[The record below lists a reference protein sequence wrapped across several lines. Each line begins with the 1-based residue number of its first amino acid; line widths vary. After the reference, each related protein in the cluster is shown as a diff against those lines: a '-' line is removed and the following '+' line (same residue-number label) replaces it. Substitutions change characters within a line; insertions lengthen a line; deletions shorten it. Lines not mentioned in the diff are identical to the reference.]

1 MNLNKVKKY
10 LIISLVLFEVCVIHL
25 AYKSFNNKPVKLPE
39 VQLKE
44 ESIKKSNGFAIMLN
58 EGDGSYKE
66 SSEGTFPKVG
76 YIYNADKSGCMDS
89 SGKAIADSLTYDNS
103 THNVRVRTKGKL
115 SCYLYFDKKD
125 VPVIDKF
132 YINDETSNKTT
143 KVPEVTLYLKWS
155 DPYIKEYCISETQDI
170 DSCSWQSTN
179 GVTEITS
186 NYTFTEQTTKPFYA
200 YIKDMAEGVS
210 EVKSDS
216 ITYADIKNGSDIVS
230 KPISGVQEPTGVAQ
244 DELVT
249 RYYGTNPPN
258 YICFG
263 TTNKS
268 TCTSADGQ
276 KKYMYRIIGV
286 DKSGRFKLIKK
297 TPIEQNSSKIFY
309 WHNTSSSD
317 IKWNQSDLYKG
328 LNGISG
334 GKYTNLFI
342 GNTTYMPSGWSDKI
356 ETVNWKYGDIT
367 THNTTASEIVKI
379 EQAWSTTVSAKIGL
393 MYMADYYFAYQ
404 KSGLNCSSSGQY
416 STCKTSWMHLS
427 QNDTTVSGN
436 GAYEWTMSRYGR
448 ASNDVYYAW
457 FVDSNGLVS
466 TNYLNHTDSVRP
478 VFYLKSDIAI
488 NGTGTQSD
496 PYIIIS

>member
-44 ESIKKSNGFAIMLN
+44 ENIKKSNGFAIMLN

-125 VPVIDKF
+125 VPIIDKF

-155 DPYIKEYCISETQDI
+155 DSYIKEYCISETQDI
-170 DSCSWQSTN
+170 DSCSWQTTN

-186 NYTFTEQTTKPFYA
+186 NYTFTEQTTKTFYA

-216 ITYADIKNGSDIVS
+216 IEYNKPPTAGDIATNPPAETTDGGGAI
-230 KPISGVQEPTGVAQ
+230 TGVAQ
-244 DELVT
+244 DELEM
-249 RYYGTNPPN
+249 RYYGKNPAN

-263 TTNKS
+263 TTNK
-268 TCTSADGQ
+268 TECTSTSGQ
-276 KKYMYRIIGV
+276 DKYMYRIIGV
-286 DKSGRFKLIKK
+286 TKDKGKGRMFKLIKK
-297 TPIEQNSSKIFY
+297 EALNSTGRWYSNY
-309 WHNTSSSD
+309 TTD
-317 IKWNQSDLYKG
+317 IKWPQSEVYSQI
-328 LNGISG
+328 NGS
-334 GKYTNLFI
+334 TFLT
-342 GNTTYMPSGWSDKI
+342 NTTYMPDGWSNKI
-356 ETVNWKYGDIT
+356 EDVNWKYGDFT
-367 THNTTASEIVKI
+367 DNNKTATQIVQI
-379 EQAWSTTVSAKIGL
+379 EQAWNTTVSAKIGL

-404 KSGLNCSSSGQY
+404 KSGLNCSYSGQY
-416 STCKTSWMHLS
+416 STCKTSWMHFLN
-427 QNDTTVSGN
+427 NDSGAPN
-436 GAYEWTMSRYGR
+436 SSYEWTMSRYGFNGSYYL
-448 ASNDVYYAW
+448 AWPVYS
-457 FVDSNGLVS
+457 DGNVS
-466 TNYLNHTDSVRP
+466 TGYLNNTRSVRP
-478 VFYLKSDIAI
+478 VFYLKSDVAVSGS
-488 NGTGTQSD
+488 GTISD
-496 PYIIIS
+496 PYMIVS

>member
-44 ESIKKSNGFAIMLN
+44 ESIKKSNHGFAIMLN

-89 SGKAIADSLTYDNS
+89 SGKAIEDSLTYDNS

-132 YINDETSNKTT
+132 YINDETSNKVT

-155 DPYIKEYCISETQDI
+155 DQYIKEYCISETQDI
-170 DSCSWQSTN
+170 DSCSWQTTN

-186 NYTFTEQTTKPFYA
+186 NYTFTEQTTKTFYA

-216 ITYADIKNGSDIVS
+216 IEFKQSLADQIINN
-230 KPISGVQEPTGVAQ
+230 PIPGVQEPTGVAQ
-244 DELVT
+244 DELIT
-249 RYYGTNPPN
+249 RYYGTNPDN

-263 TTNKS
+263 TSDKD
-268 TCTSADGQ
+268 TCTGD
-276 KKYMYRIIGV
+276 KDKYMYRIIGV
-286 DKSGRFKLIKK
+286 DKSNRLKVIKK
-297 TPIEQNSSKIFY
+297 EALNKGYMWYSEFKTSKT
-309 WHNTSSSD
+309 WA
-317 IKWNQSDLYKG
+317 QSELKAN
-328 LNGISG
+328 LNGSIFL
-334 GKYTNLFI
+334 TNS
-342 GNTTYMPSGWSDKI
+342 TYVPDGWADKI
-356 ETVNWKYGDIT
+356 ETVNWKYGDVY
-367 THNTTASEIVKI
+367 NSNPMTAINISAMQMVQI
-379 EQAWSTTVSAKIGL
+379 EQAWTDTVSAKIGL
-393 MYMADYYFAYQ
+393 MYLADYYFAYQ
-404 KSGLNCSSSGQY
+404 KSGLNCGPSGEA
-416 STCKTSWMHLS
+416 SICKTNWMHLA
-427 QNDTTVSGN
+427 QNDT
-436 GAYEWTMSRYGR
+436 GAPVAAEWAMSRYGYY
-448 ASNDVYYAW
+448 SNNGYVAW
-457 FVDSNGLVS
+457 NIYSTGAINYSYSNFEYS
-466 TNYLNHTDSVRP
+466 IRP
-478 VFYLKSDIAI
+478 VFYLKSNIAI
-488 NGTGTQSD
+488 TGTGTQSN
-496 PYIIIS
+496 PYVIIS

>member
-89 SGKAIADSLTYDNS
+89 SGKAIEDSLTYDNS

-125 VPVIDKF
+125 VPIIDKF

-170 DSCSWQSTN
+170 DSCSWQNTN

-186 NYTFTEQTTKPFYA
+186 NYTFTEQTTKTFYA
-200 YIKDMAEGVS
+200 YIKDIAEGVS

-230 KPISGVQEPTGVAQ
+230 KPIPGVQEPTEVAE
-244 DELVT
+244 DELAV

-263 TTNKS
+263 TNDKD
-268 TCTSADGQ
+268 TCVNDTD
-276 KKYMYRIIGV
+276 KYMYRIIGV
-286 DKSGRFKLIKK
+286 TKDKGQGSMFKVIKK
-297 TPIEQNSSKIFY
+297 EALNTVYK
-309 WHNTSSSD
+309 WHNTASSD
-317 IKWNQSDLYKG
+317 IKWNASDLFKG
-328 LNGISG
+328 LNGMSG
-334 GKYTNLFI
+334 GTYNNLFI

-356 ETVNWKYGDIT
+356 EDVNWKYGDFTNANQAPATILQT
-367 THNTTASEIVKI
+367 
-379 EQAWSTTVSAKIGL
+379 EQAWNTTVTAKIGL

-404 KSGLNCSSSGQY
+404 KSGLNCSSSEQY
-416 STCKTSWMHLS
+416 STCNTSWMHLS
-427 QNDTTVSGN
+427 QNDTTVIGSKVN
-436 GAYEWTMSRYGR
+436 EWTMSRYGR
-448 ASNDVYYAW
+448 GSSGNYYAW
-457 FVDSNGLVS
+457 RVYSSGNVDRPLS
-466 TNYLNHTDSVRP
+466 TYLYSVRP
-478 VFYLKSDIAI
+478 VFYLKSNIEI
-488 NGTGTQSD
+488 TGTGTQSD
-496 PYIIIS
+496 PYMIIT